1 MSDWCSSFED
11 LLFEPEEE
19 LSDDE
24 CSKLAKHIEKCE
36 NCRQEREL
44 FLESWSA
51 LDEFEPE
58 LEPCPLIRAK
68 VWEKI
73 REEEQLPPPLIEE
86 ETAESFNKVLQTLSL
101 AGLALILGFGLGRGI
116 RSAPDAPQA
125 IGQTTVA
132 VSASS
137 EASAA
142 PQDDFIDPAMIELA
156 SQEGYSVEIFPE
168 STSFTPLDQ
177 EMRTALATSDEERVW
192 LQQEQGAVV
201 PVQYI
206 SQGQVGATP

>member
-1 MSDWCSSFED
+1 MSDWCSSFEE

-19 LSDDE
+19 LSAADS
-24 CSKLAKHIEKCE
+24 SKLAKHIEGCQ
-36 NCRQEREL
+36 NCREEREL

-58 LEPCPLIRAK
+58 LDPCPLIRAK

-73 REEEQLPPPLIEE
+73 REEEQIPPPLIEP

-101 AGLALILGFGLGRGI
+101 AGLALILGFGLGRGM
-116 RSAPDAPQA
+116 RPGADPAAEQA
-125 IGQTTVA
+125 VIAVPAASPVA
-132 VSASS
+132 AS
-137 EASAA
+137 
-142 PQDDFIDPAMIELA
+142 PKDDFIDPAMIELA

-192 LQQEQGAVV
+192 VQQNQGAVV

-206 SQGQVGATP
+206 SQGQGGSPR

>member
-1 MSDWCSSFED
+1 MSDWCSSFEV

-19 LSDDE
+19 LSQEE

-58 LEPCPLIRAK
+58 LDPCPLIRAK

-73 REEEQLPPPLIEE
+73 REEEQLPPPLIEA

-116 RSAPDAPQA
+116 RPMPEAPPSPEQA
-125 IGQTTVA
+125 AIA
-132 VSASS
+132 VSAP
-137 EASAA
+137 AGQSAT

-177 EMRTALATSDEERVW
+177 EMRAALATSDEERVW
-192 LQQEQGAVV
+192 LQKEQGAVV